1 MIVKFGKEEIKLE
14 NVTSATTISS
24 IVHFLL
30 ETTELESESIK
41 LIATGKNLLAANGLP
56 ADETTTIGSL
66 PKGIDTKL
74 VLMGTKKSSLEQL
87 SHCPPCSQTRRVIN
101 DLSDAPKNTTFNSN
115 KTSQITVQSEYRFNS
130 IVTLPGL
137 PNEAKARAILT
148 GKPSSQS

>member
-87 SHCPPCSQTRRVIN
+87 SHCPP
-101 DLSDAPKNTTFNSN
+101 APKNTTFNSN